1 MKQPELSSVIN
12 FNNYE
17 KHESNV
23 EKHETNAIG
32 KQETNATDVLKM
44 KYKFPN
50 NKSGSFSLE
59 ISLIFPFIILIVFC
73 FIWQITA
80 TRSEMFFRSVIIK
93 ETEKV
98 SFLSVLS
105 EYATDLY
112 EKSTG
117 ETANEDVTGFVLNE
131 IYELS
136 LKKQINEHYE
146 LLCANNPAFHSIL
159 TNHTEF
165 LEGDPF
171 DDIIKLTS
179 LYTIYTPF
187 KVIEKQFTLPLAL
200 WDHGDG
206 SGKVNETV
214 ERNVWQ
220 YDNFERGKI
229 LRRRFGGNL
238 PIGFPLLSG
247 YINGKALIIKSMDL
261 TAKTWGSTLE
271 VKIQMQDVINNLAK
285 YEGMPSP
292 WGEKKIVIPINE
304 IRRRYV
310 KFIIPENTEMDK
322 YELVFND
329 IRNSGL
335 ICNIQIEIIPYQTS
349 IIKEN
354 PG

>member
-1 MKQPELSSVIN
+1 MKQSELSSNTNSNLAKKHKNYKADTIN
-12 FNNYE
+12 TADNQ
-17 KHESNV
+17 K
-23 EKHETNAIG
+23 K
-32 KQETNATDVLKM
+32 
-44 KYKFPN
+44 KYKFLN
-50 NKSGSFSLE
+50 NKAGSFSLE
-59 ISLIFPFIILIVFC
+59 ISLIFPFIIIIIFC
-73 FIWQITA
+73 FIWSMTV

-105 EYATDLY
+105 EYTTDLY

-117 ETANEDVTGFVLNE
+117 EAENEDVTGSVLNK
-131 IYELS
+131 IYELA

-146 LLCANNPAFHSIL
+146 LLCVNNPTFHSII
-159 TNHTEF
+159 TNHIEF
-165 LEGDPF
+165 LEGDAF

-187 KVIEKQFTLPLAL
+187 KVIEKQFTVPLTL

-247 YINGKALIIKSMDL
+247 YMNGNALIIKSMDL
-261 TAKTWGSTLE
+261 TAKTWGSTIE
-271 VKIQMQDVINNLAK
+271 VKIQMQDVVDNLAK
-285 YEGMPSP
+285 YEGMPYP
-292 WGEKKIVIPINE
+292 WGEKKIIIPINE
-304 IRRRYV
+304 IRSRFV

-322 YELVFND
+322 YEPVFND
-329 IRNSGL
+329 IRNFGL
-335 ICNIQIEIIPYQTS
+335 TRNIQIEIIPYQTS

-354 PG
+354 QG